1 MAGSVLKEAREAIN
15 ISQNKVAEI
24 LGITK
29 QTYLKWENDV
39 TEPKLSQITK
49 LAKALNISE
58 IEICQGKLK
67 NKMSLEHFIVQR
79 AQLNANSS
87 LESLRMWE
95 QLPDHAKYLQSL
107 VESDIS
113 KDKED
118 LIDALS

>member
-1 MAGSVLKEAREAIN
+1 VSGSVLKEAREAIN

-24 LGITK
+24 LGVTK

-39 TEPKLSQITK
+39 TEPKLSQIAK

-58 IEICQGKLK
+58 MEICQGKLR
-67 NKMSLEHFIVQR
+67 NKMSFEHFIVQR
-79 AQLNANSS
+79 AQLNADSS

-95 QLPDHAKYLQSL
+95 QLPDHAQYLLSL
-107 VESDIS
+107 VDGDIS

-118 LIDALS
+118 LIDALG